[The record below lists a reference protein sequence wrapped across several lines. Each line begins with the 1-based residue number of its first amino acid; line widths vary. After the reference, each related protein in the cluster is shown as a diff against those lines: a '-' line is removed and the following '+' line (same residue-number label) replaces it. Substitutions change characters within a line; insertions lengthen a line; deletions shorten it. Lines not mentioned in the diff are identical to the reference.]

1 MISSADCFRDQ
12 DDDRMAM
19 SFRNNEKN
27 LELSVDDIRFDY
39 EDLRLPYS
47 LIL

>member
-1 MISSADCFRDQ
+1 MV
-12 DDDRMAM
+12 M

-39 EDLRLPYS
+39 KVLRLPYS

>member
-1 MISSADCFRDQ
+1 MISADCRDQ

-27 LELSVDDIRFDY
+27 LELSVDSIRFDY